1 MAVSEIEGPRRNWRR
16 AAQLGL
22 SLIILGG
29 VGLSTLILGTAV
41 PVALVGWLIVLSA
54 IAEGIQAFRVRRSNG
69 FLLHL
74 IPAVAGVPIG
84 LLIAAHPA
92 AVAASW
98 MLLFASFFTIIGLF
112 RVISAFWLKFPN
124 WRWTAFEGIVTF
136 LLGTV
141 MWAAWAWL
149 IPWFFAFAVGIS
161 LILRGWSS
169 IMLARG
175 LRRRDMQ
182 RKKQLRKDEAQTN
195 QRRTSR
201 LAPG

>member
-1 MAVSEIEGPRRNWRR
+1 MAVSGIEGPRRNWGR
-16 AAQLGL
+16 ALQLGL
-22 SLIILGG
+22 SLVTLGG
-29 VGLSTLILGTAV
+29 AALSTLTLGTAV
-41 PVALVGWLIVLSA
+41 PVALIGWLIVITG
-54 IAEGIQAFRVRRSNG
+54 IAEGMHAFRIRRSDG
-69 FLLHL
+69 FLSHL
-74 IPAVAGVPIG
+74 IPAIAGIPIG

-92 AVAASW
+92 ADEVTW

-124 WRWTAFEGIVTF
+124 WPWTAFEGIVTF

-141 MWAAWAWL
+141 MWAAWVWL
-149 IPWFFAFAVGIS
+149 IPWFFGVAVGIS

-169 IMLARG
+169 IMLALG
-175 LRRRDMQ
+175 LRRRGMQ
-182 RKKQLRKDEAQTN
+182 RKKQLLKDEAQTN

>member
-29 VGLSTLILGTAV
+29 VALSMLILGTAV
-41 PVALVGWLIVLSA
+41 PVALIGWLIVLSA

-74 IPAVAGVPIG
+74 IPGVAGVPIG

-141 MWAAWAWL
+141 MWAARAWL
-149 IPWFFAFAVGIS
+149 VPWFFAFAVGIS
-161 LILRGWSS
+161 
-169 IMLARG
+169 
-175 LRRRDMQ
+175 
-182 RKKQLRKDEAQTN
+182 
-195 QRRTSR
+195 
-201 LAPG
+201 

>member
-1 MAVSEIEGPRRNWRR
+1 MAVPEIEGPRRNWGR

-22 SLIILGG
+22 CLILFGG
-29 VGLSTLILGTAV
+29 VALSTLILGTAV
-41 PVALVGWLIVLSA
+41 PVALIGWALVLSGV
-54 IAEGIQAFRVRRSNG
+54 AEGIHAFRVRRSDE

-74 IPAVAGVPIG
+74 IPAIAGAPIG

-92 AVAASW
+92 AGAVTW

-124 WRWTAFEGIVTF
+124 WCWTVFEGIVTL

-141 MWAAWAWL
+141 MWAAWVWL
-149 IPWFFAFAVGIS
+149 IPWFFGVAVGIS

-169 IMLARG
+169 IMLALG
-175 LRRRDMQ
+175 LRRRGMQ
-182 RKKQLRKDEAQTN
+182 RKTELRKNEAQPN
-195 QRRTSR
+195 RRRTSR